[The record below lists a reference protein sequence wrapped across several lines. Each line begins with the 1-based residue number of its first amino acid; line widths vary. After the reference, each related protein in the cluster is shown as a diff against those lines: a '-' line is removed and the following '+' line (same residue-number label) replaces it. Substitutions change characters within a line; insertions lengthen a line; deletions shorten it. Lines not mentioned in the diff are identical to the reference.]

1 MPRRF
6 VVLTDAEIDHI
17 RDLAARR
24 VKKKRGSTRK
34 QTSGWNSY
42 DREDRS
48 YPHAVGLAAEL
59 AYALE
64 TGTPLDESV
73 RTGGDAGDFV
83 GVEVK
88 ATTHTRPPF
97 VLAVKQEDYATRMPL
112 AYVLA
117 KVSADLR
124 TVEFL
129 GSISRE
135 RFDRRKLEQR
145 GKFALNW
152 AVGSAELAAG
162 LAVVRDSSLELLSF
176 EEPP

>member
-1 MPRRF
+1 
-6 VVLTDAEIDHI
+6 
-17 RDLAARR
+17 
-24 VKKKRGSTRK
+24 
-34 QTSGWNSY
+34 
-42 DREDRS
+42 
-48 YPHAVGLAAEL
+48 
-59 AYALE
+59 
-64 TGTPLDESV
+64 
-73 RTGGDAGDFV
+73 
-83 GVEVK
+83 
-88 ATTHTRPPF
+88 
-97 VLAVKQEDYATRMPL
+97 L